1 MEFVSI
7 NKLTLLDYP
16 EKVACVLYT
25 PTCNFAC
32 PYCHNWE
39 TLIKENL
46 PPLDFE
52 KDIISFL
59 KKRVGIL
66 DGVVV
71 SGGEPTLM
79 KELPEKIKI
88 IKELGYLVKLD
99 TNGSNPKMLKEL
111 IDKKLIDYVA
121 MDIKHSFNKYYD
133 IIVNRN
139 VDLKDLEESIN
150 ILKENKVDYEF
161 RITLIEEYHDKE
173 SIYEIGKLLEGSK
186 RLFLQQYKLSAG
198 VSDKTLHAVREE
210 TAKEYQKILEEYIDE
225 VELRGY

>member
-25 PTCNFAC
+25 PTCNFMC

-39 TLIKENL
+39 TLIEEHL
-46 PPLDFE
+46 SPLSFD
-52 KDIISFL
+52 DILSFL
-59 KKRVGIL
+59 KKRQGIM
-66 DGVVV
+66 DGVVI

-79 KELPEKIKI
+79 DDLPEKIKK

-99 TNGSNPKMLKEL
+99 TNGSNPEMLKEL
-111 IDKKLIDYVA
+111 INNQLIDYVA
-121 MDIKHSFNKYYD
+121 MDIKHSFSKYYD
-133 IIVNRN
+133 VIVNKN
-139 VDLKDLEESIN
+139 INLDDLKESIE
-150 ILKENKVDYEF
+150 ILMENKIDFEF
-161 RITLIEEYHDKE
+161 RITLIEEYHDVE

-186 RLFLQQYKLSAG
+186 KLFLQQYKLSDG
-198 VSDKTLHAVREE
+198 VRDKSLHPVSEE
-210 TAKEYQKILEEYIDE
+210 VANKYVEILSQYVEN

>member
-25 PTCNFAC
+25 PSCNFAC

-39 TLIKENL
+39 TLIQERL
-46 PPLDFE
+46 APLSFE
-52 KDIISFL
+52 DILSFL
-59 KKRVGIL
+59 KKRLGVL
-66 DGVVV
+66 DGVVI

-79 KELPEKIKI
+79 DDLPEKIKK

-99 TNGSNPKMLKEL
+99 TNGSNPEMLKEL

-121 MDIKHSFNKYYD
+121 MDIKHSPSKYYD
-133 IIVNRN
+133 VIKNKSISFDII
-139 VDLKDLEESIN
+139 K
-150 ILKENKVDYEF
+150 
-161 RITLIEEYHDKE
+161 EYHDID

-186 RLFLQQYKLSAG
+186 KLFLQEYKLSDG
-198 VSDKTLHAVREE
+198 VHDKSLNEVDEK
-210 TAKEYQKILEEYIDE
+210 TAEKYADILSQYIDL
-225 VELRGY
+225 VELRGYE

>member
-1 MEFVSI
+1 MDFVSI

-25 PTCNFAC
+25 PTCNFMC

-39 TLIKENL
+39 TLIEEKL
-46 PPLDFE
+46 PSLNFE
-52 KDIISFL
+52 DILSFL

-79 KELPEKIKI
+79 DDLPEKIKT

-99 TNGSNPKMLKEL
+99 TNGSNPEMLKEL
-111 IDKKLIDYVA
+111 IEKGLIDYVA
-121 MDIKHSFNKYYD
+121 MDIKHSFSKYYD
-133 IIVNRN
+133 VIQNKMINL
-139 VDLKDLEESIN
+139 DDIKESIE
-150 ILKENKVDYEF
+150 ILMENKVDYEF
-161 RITLIEEYHDKE
+161 RITLIEEYHDKD
-173 SIYEIGKLLEGSK
+173 SIYEIGKLLEGCK
-186 RLFLQQYKLSAG
+186 KLFLQQYKLSDG
-198 VSDKTLHAVREE
+198 VRDKSLHAVKEE
-210 TAKEYQKILEEYIDE
+210 TANKYVEILSQYIDL

>member
-25 PTCNFAC
+25 PSCNFMC

-39 TLIKENL
+39 TLIQERL
-46 PPLDFE
+46 APLSFE
-52 KDIISFL
+52 DIISFL
-59 KKRVGIL
+59 KKRLGVL
-66 DGVVV
+66 DGVVI

-79 KELPEKIKI
+79 DDLPEKIKT

-99 TNGSNPKMLKEL
+99 TNGSNPEMLKEL

-121 MDIKHSFNKYYD
+121 MDIKHSPSKYYD
-133 IIVNRN
+133 VIINKN
-139 VDLKDLEESIN
+139 IAFDDIKESIE
-150 ILKENKVDYEF
+150 ILLENKVDYEF
-161 RITLIEEYHDKE
+161 RITLIDEYHDID
-173 SIYEIGKLLEGSK
+173 SIYEIGKLVEGAK
-186 RLFLQQYKLSAG
+186 KMFLQQYKLSEG
-198 VSDKTLHAVREE
+198 VHDKSLHAVSEE
-210 TAKEYQKILEEYIDE
+210 KANKYVDILSQYVDL

>member
-25 PTCNFAC
+25 PSCNFAC

-39 TLIKENL
+39 TLIQERL
-46 PPLDFE
+46 APLSFE
-52 KDIISFL
+52 DILSFL
-59 KKRVGIL
+59 KKRLGVL
-66 DGVVV
+66 DGVVI

-79 KELPEKIKI
+79 DDLPEKIKK

-99 TNGSNPKMLKEL
+99 TNGSNPEMLKEL

-121 MDIKHSFNKYYD
+121 MDIKHSPSKYYD
-133 IIVNRN
+133 VIKNKSISF
-139 VDLKDLEESIN
+139 DTIKESIE
-150 ILKENKVDYEF
+150 ILMENKVDYEF
-161 RITLIEEYHDKE
+161 RITLIKEYHDID

-186 RLFLQQYKLSAG
+186 KLFLQEYKLSDG
-198 VSDKTLHAVREE
+198 VHDKSLNEVNIK
-210 TAKEYQKILEEYIDE
+210 TAEKYADILSQYIDL
-225 VELRGY
+225 VELRGYE

>member
-25 PTCNFAC
+25 PTCNFMC

-39 TLIKENL
+39 TLIEEHL
-46 PPLDFE
+46 SPLSFD
-52 KDIISFL
+52 DILLFL
-59 KKRVGIL
+59 KKRQGIM
-66 DGVVV
+66 DGVVI

-79 KELPEKIKI
+79 DDLPEKIKK

-99 TNGSNPKMLKEL
+99 TNGSNPEMLRDL
-111 IDKKLIDYVA
+111 IDNKLIDYVA
-121 MDIKHSFNKYYD
+121 MDIKHSFSKYYD
-133 IIVNRN
+133 VIINRSIN
-139 VDLKDLEESIN
+139 LDDLKESIE
-150 ILKENKVDYEF
+150 ILMENKIDFEF
-161 RITLIEEYHDKE
+161 RITLIQEYHDID

-186 RLFLQQYKLSAG
+186 KLFLQQYKLSDG
-198 VSDKTLHAVREE
+198 VRDKSLHPVSEE
-210 TAKEYQKILEEYIDE
+210 VANKYVEILSQYVEN

>member
-46 PPLDFE
+46 PLLDFE

-59 KKRVGIL
+59 KKRIGIL

-79 KELPEKIKI
+79 KELPEKIKT

-111 IDKKLIDYVA
+111 IDSKLIDYVA

-139 VDLKDLEESIN
+139 IELKDLEESIN

-186 RLFLQQYKLSAG
+186 RLFLQQYKLSDG
-198 VSDKTLHAVREE
+198 VSDKSLHAISEPV
-210 TAKEYQKILEEYIDE
+210 AKQYQKILEEYIEE